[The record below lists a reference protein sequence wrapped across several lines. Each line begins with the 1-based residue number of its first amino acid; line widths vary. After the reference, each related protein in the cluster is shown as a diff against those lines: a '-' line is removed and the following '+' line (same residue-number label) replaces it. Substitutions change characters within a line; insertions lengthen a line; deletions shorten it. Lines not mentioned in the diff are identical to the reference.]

1 MHARERRARR
11 KKRGRQPEKN
21 KESLSFYVPLPSRA
35 FSNARFARR
44 TKNKERLLEIYRGY
58 IPEIAI
64 IELFIVNVS
73 GFVCG

>member
-1 MHARERRARR
+1 MNARERRVRR
-11 KKRGRQPEKN
+11 KKRGRQPEKI
-21 KESLSFYVPLPSRA
+21 KESLSFFA
-35 FSNARFARR
+35 FSHARFARR

-58 IPEIAI
+58 IPELAI